1 MVLIPNIFYK
11 AVSFSAC
18 NRREGNKKR
27 DFCSK
32 KKREKGMCFVYKI
45 KLLNFPYKQIKN
57 TPKSASFLNTRK
69 SKKIG

>member
-45 KLLNFPYKQIKN
+45 KLLNFPYKH
-57 TPKSASFLNTRK
+57 
-69 SKKIG
+69 

>member
-32 KKREKGMCFVYKI
+32 KKREKGMCFVYKV

-57 TPKSASFLNTRK
+57 TPNSASFLNTRK

>member
-32 KKREKGMCFVYKI
+32 KKREKG
-45 KLLNFPYKQIKN
+45 
-57 TPKSASFLNTRK
+57 
-69 SKKIG
+69 

>member
-11 AVSFSAC
+11 VVSFSAC

-32 KKREKGMCFVYKI
+32 KKREKGMRFLYKI

-57 TPKSASFLNTRK
+57 TPKSSSFLNTRK

>member
-1 MVLIPNIFYK
+1 MVLIPNIFYE

-32 KKREKGMCFVYKI
+32 KKREKGMRFLYKI

-57 TPKSASFLNTRK
+57 TPKSSSFFNTRK

>member
-18 NRREGNKKR
+18 NIRKGNKKR

-32 KKREKGMCFVYKI
+32 KKREKGMRFCT
-45 KLLNFPYKQIKN
+45 KLSCLIFPINRLKTHQI
-57 TPKSASFLNTRK
+57 PHLF
-69 SKKIG
+69 